1 MPEESFLT
9 GTAVIW
15 RDEQIAAERV
25 FFQPA
30 YGSDGRSRAIGT
42 CAGID
47 RYARFA
53 RMEHAVDDGFPFL

>member
-30 YGSDGRSRAIGT
+30 YGSDGRGRAIGT
-42 CAGID
+42 CAGIVRLD
-47 RYARFA
+47 RFA
-53 RMEHAVDDGFPFL
+53 IIELAVD